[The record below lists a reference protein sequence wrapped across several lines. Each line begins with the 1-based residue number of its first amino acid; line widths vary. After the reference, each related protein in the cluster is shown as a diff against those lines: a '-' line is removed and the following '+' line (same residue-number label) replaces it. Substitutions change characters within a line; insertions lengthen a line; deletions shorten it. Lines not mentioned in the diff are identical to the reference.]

1 MHVCMQLPRAGI
13 NNAFD
18 VQPSVQPTKEASY
31 KDKSTLQPSQEE
43 SGEEIRRLTI
53 FMPRLIYVKRAFIFW
68 KAFSMGLVPSIW
80 GIREYIALNTKILPA
95 SWDSDN
101 LQKKRAARN
110 PIIAPQAQLLAPQTL
125 SVCQRWQDTLIVS

>member
-1 MHVCMQLPRAGI
+1 MCMCACNSHARVSIMHSMCSLQCSRPRKLLIKTSQPFSLPRRKVVRRYE
-13 NNAFD
+13 D
-18 VQPSVQPTKEASY
+18 SPSSCHI
-31 KDKSTLQPSQEE
+31 L
-43 SGEEIRRLTI
+43 
-53 FMPRLIYVKRAFIFW
+53 FMSRGFIFW

>member
-68 KAFSMGLVPSIW
+68 KAFSMGLVPRYVFGGLES
-80 GIREYIALNTKILPA
+80 T
-95 SWDSDN
+95 
-101 LQKKRAARN
+101 
-110 PIIAPQAQLLAPQTL
+110 LL
-125 SVCQRWQDTLIVS
+125 